1 MGVKKYM
8 TGQAVKGCDIRKYL
22 IVRATQRAWQYDQVG
37 KYGISSTPFFLCSA
51 QPGWQSFTCTKII
64 NS

>member
-1 MGVKKYM
+1 MLELSLAVCLFVVCMGVKKNM

-37 KYGISSTPFFLCSA
+37 KYGIS
-51 QPGWQSFTCTKII
+51 
-64 NS
+64 